1 MKMVD
6 FSSWFD
12 ADEARLAIFS
22 SFEFEP
28 MHFESRLMRSKAL
41 SGARRIIVFVDADQ
55 FQKLLT
61 ERPPARWINQRYLVV
76 PVKRKSGGVFHPK
89 LGLLLGEHH
98 ARLFCGSNN
107 LTQAGSAH
115 NLELLNSVVVTTG
128 GDAPKLE
135 HLHMV
140 TAALDFF
147 KACLEFSEP
156 QAAKVAKRWL
166 DDASGEFPWL
176 AEAPASDRT
185 DDKIELVHTLGG
197 SIWDWLRKR
206 LGKSVPRKI
215 QVLSPFYDGDLRLL
229 GRVRETWP
237 ACAVEIT
244 AQQRTSNLPAK
255 QLGQF
260 GKNVCLFDLEGAGS
274 RRLHAKLVMVTTDD
288 KTICLS
294 GSANFTAAA
303 FDGKN
308 VETCLAWTAGNGI
321 AKELFSGDFTRVS
334 ISPAEFEP
342 GVEQPPEEDT
352 QPASPLFIK
361 SALLDASGKLMV
373 AYKVKDGIKIEKLGV
388 AIQRLGE
395 SSPAVCLE
403 VKGNSAGMAEFA
415 LKAELISSFG
425 GAVVVFLTAESSGL
439 TSPPTWLIQE
449 HRLTH
454 EASEG
459 GEHQGRE
466 TEIRETGR
474 GLVEQ
479 LVEIGTKEGQLQVI
493 QYLANLSI
501 RFDDEERKKHGRVG
515 FRPHIRDPYR
525 PDNAPLWM
533 TDSVGQFP
541 NIEAAILEF
550 ADRHEHKVL
559 QRHCNRANINGLENF
574 LDVLKTVTKLLYA
587 YWRWGVVGKNQMIG
601 RLTVYVDI
609 LTGGSEGD
617 RQKDGDVFDDEKQG
631 PFGYI
636 AALSEMF
643 QGNFNLLKKPFEEN
657 NVAGHLRALLLIAQ
671 TVRANPNESGCSRPS
686 LCLQTKLGQVRK
698 SLGTVK
704 MWPPTSDKVAKA
716 LRDYEMLTEDEIAAW
731 LKELTS

>member
-12 ADEARLAIFS
+12 AGEARLAIFS

-28 MHFESRLMRSKAL
+28 MHFESRLMRSTAL
-41 SGARRIIVFVDADQ
+41 SRARRIMVFVDADQ

-89 LGLLLGEHH
+89 LGLLLGDDH
-98 ARLFCGSNN
+98 ARIFCGSNN
-107 LTQAGSAH
+107 LTQAGSAY

-128 GDAPKLE
+128 GDEPKVE
-135 HLHMV
+135 HLHLV
-140 TAALDFF
+140 TTALDFF
-147 KACLEFSEP
+147 KSCLEFSEP

-166 DDASGEFPWL
+166 DEASHDFPWL
-176 AEAPASDRT
+176 AEVPANDRPNEQ
-185 DDKIELVHTLGG
+185 IELVHTLGG

-237 ACAVEIT
+237 TCAVEIT
-244 AQQRTSNLPAK
+244 AQQGTSNLPAK
-255 QLGQF
+255 RLGQF
-260 GKNVCLFDLEGAGS
+260 GKNVRLFDLEGAGS
-274 RRLHAKLVMVTTDD
+274 RRLHAKLVIVTTDD
-288 KTICLS
+288 QTICLS

-308 VETCLAWTAGNGI
+308 VETCLAWTAGNGV
-321 AKELFSGDFTRVS
+321 AKALFDGDFTRVA
-334 ISPAEFEP
+334 ISPDEFEP

-361 SALLDASGKLMV
+361 SALLDASGRLMI
-373 AYKVKDGIKIEKLGV
+373 AFKVKDGIKIDKLGV

-403 VKGNSAGMAEFA
+403 MKGSSAGMAEFA

-425 GAVVVFLTAESSGL
+425 GAVVVFLTVESSGL

-449 HRLTH
+449 QRLTH

-459 GEHQGRE
+459 GDHQGRE

-501 RFDDEERKKHGRVG
+501 RFDDDERKKHGRRG
-515 FRPHIRDPYR
+515 LRPHIRDPYR
-525 PDNAPLWM
+525 PDTAPLWM
-533 TDSVGQFP
+533 TESVGQFP
-541 NIEAAILEF
+541 TIEAAILEF
-550 ADRHEHKVL
+550 ADRHERKLLKHVS
-559 QRHCNRANINGLENF
+559 RANINGLENF
-574 LDVLKTVTKLLYA
+574 LDILKTITKLLYV
-587 YWRWGVVGKNQMIG
+587 YWRWGVVGKNQLIG
-601 RLTVYVDI
+601 RLTDYVDI
-609 LTGGSEGD
+609 LTGGSEGE
-617 RQKDGDVFDDEKQG
+617 RKKDDDDYEDETAG
-631 PFGYI
+631 PVGYI
-636 AALSEMF
+636 AALSEIL
-643 QGNFNLLKKPFEEN
+643 QGNSSLLKKPFEEN
-657 NVAGHLRALLLIAQ
+657 NVAGHLLALLLIAQ
-671 TVRANPNESGCSRPS
+671 TVRANPNESGCSRPG
-686 LCLQTKLGQVRK
+686 LCLQTKLGHVRK
-698 SLGTVK
+698 SLGTIK
-704 MWPPTSDKVAKA
+704 MWPPTSDQVAKA
-716 LRDYEMLTEDEIAAW
+716 LRDYEMLAENEIKAW
-731 LKELTS
+731 LKELMP

>member
-1 MKMVD
+1 M
-6 FSSWFD
+6 
-12 ADEARLAIFS
+12 
-22 SFEFEP
+22 
-28 MHFESRLMRSKAL
+28 
-41 SGARRIIVFVDADQ
+41 
-55 FQKLLT
+55 
-61 ERPPARWINQRYLVV
+61 
-76 PVKRKSGGVFHPK
+76 
-89 LGLLLGEHH
+89 
-98 ARLFCGSNN
+98 
-107 LTQAGSAH
+107 
-115 NLELLNSVVVTTG
+115 
-128 GDAPKLE
+128 
-135 HLHMV
+135 
-140 TAALDFF
+140 
-147 KACLEFSEP
+147 
-156 QAAKVAKRWL
+156 
-166 DDASGEFPWL
+166 
-176 AEAPASDRT
+176 
-185 DDKIELVHTLGG
+185 
-197 SIWDWLRKR
+197 
-206 LGKSVPRKI
+206 
-215 QVLSPFYDGDLRLL
+215 LSPFYDGDLRLL

-255 QLGQF
+255 LLAQF
-260 GKNVCLFDLEGAGS
+260 GKNVRLFDLQGASS
-274 RRLHAKLVMVTTDD
+274 RRLHAKLMIVTTDD
-288 KTICLS
+288 KTFCLS

-308 VETCLAWTAGNGI
+308 VETCLAWTAENGV
-321 AKELFSGDFTRVS
+321 AKELFDGDFTRVS
-334 ISPAEFEP
+334 IAPDEFEP

-361 SALLDASGKLMV
+361 SALLDTSGKLMI
-373 AYKVKDGIKIEKLGV
+373 AFKIKDGIKIDKLGV

-403 VKGNSAGMAEFA
+403 IKGSSAGMAEFA

-425 GAVVVFLTAESSGL
+425 GAVVVFLIVESSGL
-439 TSPPTWLIQE
+439 TSPPSWLIQE

-474 GLVEQ
+474 GLVER

-501 RFDDEERKKHGRVG
+501 RFDDEERKKYGRGG

-525 PDNAPLWM
+525 PDTAPQWM
-533 TDSVGQFP
+533 TESVDQFA

-559 QRHCNRANINGLENF
+559 QRHAKRANINGLENF
-574 LDVLKTVTKLLYA
+574 LDVLKTITKLLYV
-587 YWRWGVVGKNQMIG
+587 YWRWGVVGKNQLIG

-609 LTGGSEGD
+609 LTGGSEGECK
-617 RQKDGDVFDDEKQG
+617 KDNDDYDDEKEG

-636 AALSEMF
+636 AALRDML
-643 QGNFNLLKKPFEEN
+643 QGNSSLLKKPFEEK

-671 TVRANPNESGCSRPS
+671 TVRANSSEPGCSRPS
-686 LCLQTKLGQVRK
+686 LCLQTKLGQLRK
-698 SLGTVK
+698 CLGTVK
-704 MWPPTSDKVAKA
+704 MWPPTPDQVAKA

-731 LKELTS
+731 LERIEYVGQK

>member
-28 MHFESRLMRSKAL
+28 IHFESRLMRSKAL

-89 LGLLLGEHH
+89 LGLLLGDDH

-107 LTQAGSAH
+107 LTQSGSAH

-128 GDAPKLE
+128 GDEPKLE
-135 HLHMV
+135 HLHLV
-140 TAALDFF
+140 TTALAFF
-147 KACLEFSEP
+147 KSCLEFSEP

-166 DDASGEFPWL
+166 DEASHEFPWL
-176 AEAPASDRT
+176 TEPPPSGQPDEQL
-185 DDKIELVHTLGG
+185 ELVHTLGG
-197 SIWDWLRKR
+197 SVWDWLRAR
-206 LGKSVPRKI
+206 LGKSIPRKI

-244 AQQRTSNLPAK
+244 AQQGTSNLPAK
-255 QLGQF
+255 LLGQF
-260 GKNVCLFDLEGAGS
+260 GKNVRLFDLEGAGS
-274 RRLHAKLVMVTTDD
+274 RRLHAKLMIVTTDD

-308 VETCLAWTAGNGI
+308 VETCLAWKARNGV
-321 AKELFSGDFTRVS
+321 AKELFDGDFTRVP
-334 ISPAEFEP
+334 ISPDEFEP

-361 SALLDASGKLMV
+361 SALLDAGGKLMI
-373 AYKVKDGIKIEKLGV
+373 AFKVKDGMKIDKLGV

-403 VKGNSAGMAEFA
+403 VKGSSAGMAEFA
-415 LKAELISSFG
+415 LKSDLISSFG
-425 GAVVVFLTAESSGL
+425 GAVVVFLTVESSGQ

-459 GEHQGRE
+459 GDHQGRE

-493 QYLANLSI
+493 QYLANLTI
-501 RFDDEERKKHGRVG
+501 RFDDEERKKHGRGG
-515 FRPHIRDPYR
+515 FHPHIRDPYR
-525 PDNAPLWM
+525 PDTAPLWM
-533 TDSVGQFP
+533 TESLGQFP

-550 ADRHEHKVL
+550 VGRHERKVL
-559 QRHCNRANINGLENF
+559 LKHASRANINGLENF
-574 LDVLKTVTKLLYA
+574 LDVLKTVTKLLYV
-587 YWRWGVVGKNQMIG
+587 YWRWGVVGKHKLVG
-601 RLTVYVDI
+601 CLTGYIDI
-609 LTGGSEGD
+609 VTGGSESE
-617 RQKDGDVFDDEKQG
+617 RKKDDDDYDDEKEG

-636 AALSEMF
+636 AALCEML
-643 QGNFNLLKKPFEEN
+643 QGNSSLLRKPFEEN

-671 TVRANPNESGCSRPS
+671 TVRANPKEPGCSRPC
-686 LCLQTKLGQVRK
+686 LCLQTRLGQVRK
-698 SLGTVK
+698 SLGSVK
-704 MWPPTSDKVAKA
+704 MWPPTPDQVAKA
-716 LRDYEMLTEDEIAAW
+716 LRDYEMLTEDEITSW
-731 LKELTS
+731 LKEIAA

>member
-22 SFEFEP
+22 SFVFEP
-28 MHFESRLMRSKAL
+28 MYFESRLMRSKAL

-76 PVKRKSGGVFHPK
+76 PVKCKSGGVFHPK
-89 LGLLLGEHH
+89 LGLLLGDEH

-107 LTQAGSAH
+107 LTQSGSAH
-115 NLELLNSVVVTTG
+115 NLELLNSVMITTG
-128 GDAPKLE
+128 GDEPKLD
-135 HLHMV
+135 HLHLV
-140 TAALDFF
+140 TAALAVF
-147 KACLEFSEP
+147 KSCVEFGEP
-156 QAAKVAKRWL
+156 QAAKLAKRWL
-166 DDASGEFPWL
+166 DEAGHDFTWL
-176 AEAPASDRT
+176 AELPARDQPN
-185 DDKIELVHTLGG
+185 DQLELVHTFGG
-197 SIWDWLRKR
+197 SIWDWLRER
-206 LGKSVPRKI
+206 LGKSIPRKI
-215 QVLSPFYDGDLRLL
+215 QVLSPFYDRDLRLL

-255 QLGQF
+255 LLGQF
-260 GKNVCLFDLEGAGS
+260 SKNVRLFDLEGAGS
-274 RRLHAKLVMVTTDD
+274 RRLHAKLMIVTTDD

-294 GSANFTAAA
+294 GSANFTTAA
-303 FDGKN
+303 FDGRN
-308 VETCLAWTAGNGI
+308 VETCLAWTAGNGV
-321 AKELFSGDFTRVS
+321 AKELFDGDFTRVS
-334 ISPAEFEP
+334 ISPDEFEP

-373 AYKVKDGIKIEKLGV
+373 AFKLKDGIKIDKLAV

-395 SSPAVCLE
+395 AIPAVCLE
-403 VKGNSAGMAEFA
+403 VKGNSAEMAEFV
-415 LKAELISSFG
+415 LKPELVSSFG
-425 GAVVVFLTAESSGL
+425 GAVVVFLTVESSGQ

-459 GEHQGRE
+459 GDHQGRE
-466 TEIRETGR
+466 TQIRETGR

-501 RFDDEERKKHGRVG
+501 RFDDEERKKHGRSG

-525 PDNAPLWM
+525 PDTAPLWM
-533 TDSVGQFP
+533 TESVGQVP

-550 ADRHEHKVL
+550 ADRHERKVL
-559 QRHCNRANINGLENF
+559 QRHANRANINGLENF
-574 LDVLKTVTKLLYA
+574 LDVLKTITKLLYV
-587 YWRWGVVGKNQMIG
+587 YWRWGVVGKHQMIG
-601 RLTVYVDI
+601 RLTTYVDI
-609 LTGGSEGD
+609 FTGGSEGD
-617 RQKDGDVFDDEKQG
+617 RKKGDDYDDEKEG

-636 AALSEMF
+636 AALCEML
-643 QGNFNLLKKPFEEN
+643 QGNFSLLKKPFEQN
-657 NVAGHLRALLLIAQ
+657 NVAGHLRVLLLIAQ
-671 TVRANPNESGCSRPS
+671 TVRVNPNDLGSSRPS
-686 LCLQTKLGQVRK
+686 RCLQTKLGQVRK
-698 SLGTVK
+698 SLGSIK
-704 MWPPTSDKVAKA
+704 MWPPSSDQIANA
-716 LRDYEMLTEDEIAAW
+716 LRDYEMLTEDEITAW
-731 LKELTS
+731 LKEV